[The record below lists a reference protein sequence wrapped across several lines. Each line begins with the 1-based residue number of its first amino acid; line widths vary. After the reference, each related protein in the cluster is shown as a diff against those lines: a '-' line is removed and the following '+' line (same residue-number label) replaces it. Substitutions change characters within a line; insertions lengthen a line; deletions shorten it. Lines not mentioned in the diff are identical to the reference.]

1 MRTVSGEETTSVPVP
16 AGTNVLISILG
27 ANRNKDVWGADADEW
42 RPERWLTASG
52 AGRDVDA
59 EFGNESRVGTEAPPP
74 GSMEGAKY
82 PGVYGGMLVSSDT
95 WGMCAVAL
103 T

>member
-1 MRTVSGEETTSVPVP
+1 MP

-52 AGRDVDA
+52 ARIGAGRNVGA
-59 EFGNESRVGTEAPPP
+59 EFGDESHEGAEAAP
-74 GSMEGAKY
+74 GSVEGAKY
-82 PGVYGGMLVSSDT
+82 PGVYGGMLVSCD
-95 WGMCAVAL
+95 V
-103 T
+103 